1 MMLIRRT
8 AAGAVVG
15 ALAVLLVGCRGS
27 DPAADDALNTTPPPT
42 TAASQTPAAPT
53 TTPKPAPK
61 PAPTTPAADISGLSA
76 AKILSK
82 TQAAAKAATS
92 VRVKGSLAD
101 GSERIVM
108 DVRLGKTGGQGS
120 VTVNGAV
127 FALIV
132 IDRTAYFKPSEKF
145 WRSQFRTK
153 KEADAAIALVGNRW
167 IKVSLTD
174 KDLADLVAFA
184 SKPEFFDQLF
194 EPDGKVRKTAPR
206 TVDGVPSI
214 GLRASD
220 GTLWVDRAT
229 GRPVR
234 LESSGTD
241 ALAFS
246 EYNTFTTPKAP
257 PADQVIDGK
266 ALGM

>member
-8 AAGAVVG
+8 AAGVVVG
-15 ALAVLLVGCRGS
+15 ALAVLLVGCGGS
-27 DPAADDALNTTPPPT
+27 DPAAGDAINTTPPPT
-42 TAASQTPAAPT
+42 TTSRTSVLPTPTPT
-53 TTPKPAPK
+53 AT
-61 PAPTTPAADISGLSA
+61 PTTPAADISGLSA
-76 AKILSK
+76 DKILSK
-82 TQAAAKAATS
+82 AQAAAKAATS

-101 GSERIVM
+101 GADRFVM

-120 VTVNGAV
+120 VSVNGAG

-132 IDRTAYFKPSEKF
+132 TDRTAYLKPSKQF
-145 WRSQFRTK
+145 WRAQTK
-153 KEADAAIALVGNRW
+153 SKAEADAVLALVGNRW
-167 IKVSLTD
+167 IKLPLTD
-174 KDLADLVAFA
+174 KDLEDLLAFA
-184 SKPEFFDQLF
+184 SKPKFFDQLF
-194 EPDGKVRKTAPR
+194 VPEGSVRKTTSR
-206 TVDGVPSI
+206 TVDGVAAI

-257 PADQVIDGK
+257 PPGQVIDGK